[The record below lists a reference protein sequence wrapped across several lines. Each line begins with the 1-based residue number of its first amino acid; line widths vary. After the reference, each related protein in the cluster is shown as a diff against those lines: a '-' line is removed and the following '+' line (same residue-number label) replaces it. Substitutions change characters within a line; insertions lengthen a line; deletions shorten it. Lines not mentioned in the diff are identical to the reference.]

1 MDFLKLIRSFEDL
14 LFELLCWLIYYPR
27 TLWLVVRHPLR
38 MIDYSNHEQTD
49 ADEDQYT
56 DTLSPPLLLLITL
69 ALLHALELG
78 LNTQH
83 IQAHNAVGAMVV
95 GSDQNLI
102 LWQSFVYGLLPLF
115 AALHVVRRKGQPLER
130 KYLRPPFFGQCY
142 LVSAYALMVAISTM
156 TAQHIGAW
164 KWALGLSG
172 AGFATL
178 WYLWVQSMLF
188 RTMLA
193 MRPLRAWGGAIMV
206 FVAAFL
212 TAILVSLLTIGR

>member
-1 MDFLKLIRSFEDL
+1 LDFLKLIRSFEDL

-38 MIDYSNHEQTD
+38 MVDYSNHEQTD
-49 ADEDQYT
+49 AEEEQYS

-69 ALLHALELG
+69 GLLHGLELS

-95 GSDQNLI
+95 GSDENLI
-102 LWQSFVYGLLPLF
+102 LWRSFVYGLLPLF
-115 AALHVVRRKGQPLER
+115 AALHVVRHKRQPLER

-142 LVSAYALMVAISTM
+142 LVSAYALMVAIATM
-156 TAQHIGAW
+156 TTQHASPERWVIGQSAV
-164 KWALGLSG
+164 GL
-172 AGFATL
+172 ATL

-188 RTMLA
+188 RTMLD
-193 MRPLRAWGGAIMV
+193 MRPLRAWGGAILV
-206 FVAAFL
+206 FVAAL
-212 TAILVSLLTIGR
+212 SAAVLIALLTLGR